1 MPKVTH
7 FGCGTENEDLG
18 LIAHGHVGA
27 AQLEPAAGLLCGA
40 AAQVRKKEIMFLIG
54 AAPTDLCP
62 RGQETENLFS
72 PGFGEGEVPAAGPGI
87 SLKSHFILNIHA
99 NLAFALEAVFIL
111 K

>member
-1 MPKVTH
+1 MVP
-7 FGCGTENEDLG
+7 G
-18 LIAHGHVGA
+18 LAGA
-27 AQLEPAAGLLCGA
+27 SAAA

-54 AAPTDLCP
+54 AAPIDLCP

-72 PGFGEGEVPAAGPGI
+72 PGFGEGESACRRPRV

-99 NLAFALEAVFIL
+99 NLALALAAVFIL